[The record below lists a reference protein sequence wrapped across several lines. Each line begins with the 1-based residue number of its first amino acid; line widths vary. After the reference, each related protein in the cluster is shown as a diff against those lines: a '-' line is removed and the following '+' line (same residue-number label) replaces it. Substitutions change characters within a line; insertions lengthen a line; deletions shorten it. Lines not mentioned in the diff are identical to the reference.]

1 MAKQAEQ
8 TPAKQGYKQW
18 EDELRKFEEVIRTEL
33 QSHSPNWEEIGRRY
47 GWPVQSAPMS
57 DHPDHSDNP
66 GPSQPAEAEQT
77 PKTIDQRLRKL
88 FPPGAIFMAHAETFN
103 TFSERRIRS
112 ASGAIRMKPD
122 WMTKMNDKTIRDR
135 WTAEAVAQGLTEKE
149 IAYLLDELEYY
160 ATLHVPGSKI
170 FLSSVERVWYSDE
183 LIDDETA
190 GKLREHAA
198 VLEALPEKDWHPRSN
213 DQVLN
218 LIHPSLFPLNYKMTP
233 FVETP
238 IASPEAALDLKSFG
252 QFPGSIANWKKAVET
267 IYGNQSSPGSTGYFI
282 PRIAGGVV
290 SERFCWLP
298 AEFDVAEEGAV
309 EIKSYINNLHPV
321 KYAGFYPTIASIFG
335 KFVPMLEQVVTDL
348 VHRREPRVDP
358 NPYEWF
364 DESGEPTF
372 DENNPDEY
380 DDKYYD
386 WYENRPF
393 IEPQPEPFKTPDR
406 PTTPYSLRGRRLQAI
421 VKMSNIVLTPENP
434 VYEGGAWHVE
444 ALANERIIAT
454 GIYYYDIENITENK
468 LDFRE
473 RVNEDIY
480 YEQHD
485 QRGLDLAYGI
495 FTGFHEDDDKG
506 DWYEYPI
513 SQKIG
518 GIPSKSGRCIVFP
531 NVYQHRVSGFELAD
545 KTKPGHRK
553 IFAFFFIDPS
563 TRIPSTEIV
572 PPQQQGWWA
581 EDAMSVGPLADL
593 PLIIERGI
601 IDNVDYPISLRNA
614 KKLRHQLMDERSS
627 QNPSINEFFRPEFNF
642 CEH

>member
-1 MAKQAEQ
+1 M
-8 TPAKQGYKQW
+8 TDHP
-18 EDELRKFEEVIRTEL
+18 
-33 QSHSPNWEEIGRRY
+33 
-47 GWPVQSAPMS
+47 
-57 DHPDHSDNP
+57 DHPDHSDNADR
-66 GPSQPAEAEQT
+66 SQPAEAEKA
-77 PKTIDQRLRKL
+77 PKTIDQRLREL
-88 FPPGAIFMAHAETFN
+88 YSSGTIFLAHPETLN
-103 TFSERRIRS
+103 TLSERRIRS
-112 ASGAIRMKPD
+112 ASGAIRMKPG
-122 WMTKMNDKTIRDR
+122 WMTKMNDQTIRDR
-135 WTAEAVAQGLTEKE
+135 WTAEAMAQGLTEKE
-149 IAYLLDELEYY
+149 IAYLFDELEYY
-160 ATLHVPGSKI
+160 ATLHEPGSKI

-238 IASPEAALDLKSFG
+238 IASPEAALDLKTFG
-252 QFPGSIANWKKAVET
+252 QFPGSFANWKKAVEA

-290 SERFCWLP
+290 SDRFCWLP
-298 AEFDVAEEGAV
+298 TEFDVAEDGKV

-348 VHRREPRVDP
+348 VHRREPRVVPDP
-358 NPYEWF
+358 YNWF
-364 DESGEPTF
+364 DDSGEP
-372 DENNPDEY
+372 EY
-380 DDKYYD
+380 DKDNEHDYYERYD
-386 WYENRPF
+386 EWQENRPF
-393 IEPQPEPFKTPDR
+393 TEPQPEPFKAPDR
-406 PTTPYSLRGRRLQAI
+406 PTAPYSLRGRRLQAI

-454 GIYYYDIENITENK
+454 GIYYYDIENITENE

-473 RVNEDIY
+473 KVDEEID
-480 YEQHD
+480 YEQND

-495 FTGFHEDDDKG
+495 FTRMREEGEEDDFHI
-506 DWYEYPI
+506 PI
-513 SQKIG
+513 SQEIG
-518 GIPSKSGRCIVFP
+518 GIRSKSGRCIVFP

-553 IFAFFFIDPS
+553 IFAFFFVDPS

-572 PPQQQGWWA
+572 PPQQQEWWA
-581 EDAMSVGPLADL
+581 KDAMSIGPLADL
-593 PLIIERGI
+593 PSIIERGI
-601 IDNVDYPISLRNA
+601 IGNVGYPISLRDA
-614 KKLRHQLMDERSS
+614 KELRLELMDERSS
-627 QNPSINEFFRPEFNF
+627 QNPSINESFRPDFNF

>member
-1 MAKQAEQ
+1 
-8 TPAKQGYKQW
+8 
-18 EDELRKFEEVIRTEL
+18 
-33 QSHSPNWEEIGRRY
+33 
-47 GWPVQSAPMS
+47 MS
-57 DHPDHSDNP
+57 DHFGNADR
-66 GPSQPAEAEQT
+66 SQPAEGEQ
-77 PKTIDQRLRKL
+77 PPITIDQRLREL
-88 FPPGAIFMAHAETFN
+88 FPSGAIFLGYTENLN
-103 TFSERRIRS
+103 TLSERRIRS

-122 WMTKMNDKTIRDR
+122 WMTKMNNQTIRDR

-149 IAYLLDELEYY
+149 IAYLFDELEYY

-183 LIDDETA
+183 LIDEETA

-238 IASPEAALDLKSFG
+238 IPSPTAALDLKTFG
-252 QFPGSIANWKKAVET
+252 RFPGSLTEWKKAVESV
-267 IYGNQSSPGSTGYFI
+267 YGDQSNPGSTGYFI
-282 PRIAGGVV
+282 PLVTHSVV

-298 AEFDVAEEGAV
+298 TEFDVAEDGAV

-321 KYAGFYPTIASIFG
+321 KYASFYPTIASIFG
-335 KFVPMLEQVVTDL
+335 KFVPMLEQVVTDM
-348 VHRREPRVDP
+348 VHRREQRVVPDCC
-358 NPYEWF
+358 NWF
-364 DESGEPTF
+364 DDSDKPEY
-372 DENNPDEY
+372 DENNRDEY
-380 DDKYYD
+380 FDKFD
-386 WYENRPF
+386 QWYENRPF

-454 GIYYYDIENITENK
+454 GIYYYDIENITENE

-473 RVNEDIY
+473 RVDEDLN
-480 YEQHD
+480 YEQSD
-485 QRGLDLAYGI
+485 RRGLDLAYGI
-495 FTGFHEDDDKG
+495 FTRMEEEGGDD
-506 DWYEYPI
+506 ESEFPI
-513 SQKIG
+513 SQEIG
-518 GIPSKSGRCIVFP
+518 GIRSKNGRCIVFP

-572 PPQQQGWWA
+572 PPQQQEWWA

-593 PLIIERGI
+593 PLIIKRGI
-601 IDNVDYPISLRNA
+601 IENVKFPISLRKA
-614 KKLRHQLMDERSS
+614 KKLRLQLMNERSS
-627 QNPSINEFFRPEFNF
+627 QNPSINEFFRPDFNF